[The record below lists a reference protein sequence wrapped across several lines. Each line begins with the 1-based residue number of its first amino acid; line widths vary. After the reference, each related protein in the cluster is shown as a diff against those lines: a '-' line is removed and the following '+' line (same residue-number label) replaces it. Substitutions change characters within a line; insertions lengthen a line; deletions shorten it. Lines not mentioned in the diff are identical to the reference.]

1 MSLILCIET
10 GTDVCSVALARGG
23 RLVSLREEAGR
34 DHARKVALFLYLSV
48 SSFLLC
54 VVLLQSFTE
63 DFLIGLLYILID

>member
-34 DHARKVALFLYLSV
+34 DHARKVALFADEL
-48 SSFLLC
+48 FGRR
-54 VVLLQSFTE
+54 E
-63 DFLIGLLYILID
+63 

>member
-34 DHARKVALFLYLSV
+34 DHARKVALFADELFREVGISPRDWMRWR
-48 SSFLLC
+48 SA
-54 VVLLQSFTE
+54 
-63 DFLIGLLYILID
+63 GGRGRILG